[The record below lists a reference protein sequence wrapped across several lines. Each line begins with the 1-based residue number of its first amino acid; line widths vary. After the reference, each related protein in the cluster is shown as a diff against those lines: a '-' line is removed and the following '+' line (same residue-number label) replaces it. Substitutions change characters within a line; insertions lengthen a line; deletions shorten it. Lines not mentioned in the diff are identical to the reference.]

1 MRVGAWRAAHLAATR
16 STLAK
21 TQVDAERHSRLTGD
35 GAAPYRK
42 TSTETLLTI
51 THITHVVHCT
61 THHRNR
67 VVPVVIS
74 RRQKGQ
80 RSICPVLMH
89 VPQSM
94 WPQTL
99 ITMSFLRS
107 MHTWHVVDRL
117 DASSSLFAFD
127 ASNERSSRSCL
138 Y

>member
-1 MRVGAWRAAHLAATR
+1 MTAPARHHNNSAESQNLHRNATHDHPHHTR
-16 STLAK
+16 S
-21 TQVDAERHSRLTGD
+21 
-35 GAAPYRK
+35 
-42 TSTETLLTI
+42 
-51 THITHVVHCT
+51 HCT

-99 ITMSFLRS
+99 ITMSLPRS

-127 ASNERSSRSCL
+127 ASNDRSSRSCL
-138 Y
+138 YCEELRLKRQVRGQGASASPS